1 VDKPLGPPQQHTSSS
16 SGSDAKFSLDLADF
30 LHVDA
35 THLSDFLSDDELSTI
50 EESDT
55 TPDNDS
61 DVDDSVRLYLR
72 DIGRINRL
80 KSIVE
85 EISLAYRIELG
96 LVAGKL
102 AKQSAQVCY
111 DADRHLP
118 RTELV
123 QSILQILQRDTSK
136 PAPDNPLAYELAERI
151 REKYRTDDRPE
162 ARQLAV
168 LAALICVEVE
178 PLVEQTVTA
187 DDVIGRFITYV
198 SVVHPK
204 YVQQLS
210 DQQPLPRRMIDDMVH
225 DGGLAR
231 EHLIAANLRLV
242 VSNAKKYLGRGMSM
256 LDLIQEGSIGLMR
269 ATEKFDHRR
278 GFKFSTYATWWIRQ
292 AITRA
297 VADQSRTIR
306 LPVHVGETINRL
318 MRTAAKIQQVTA
330 REATPDD
337 IAEELNMPVEKVRRI
352 LDASRQ
358 TLSLETPV
366 GSDGDANLAD
376 FIEDYHGATP
386 MMSAEQIVLR
396 ERLHEA
402 LTRLPERERRIIQ
415 LRYGLEDG
423 RSRTLEEVG
432 REFGITR
439 ERTRQI
445 EGEALRKLRHPGVA
459 RGLRSFLE

>member
-1 VDKPLGPPQQHTSSS
+1 MDKPLGPPQQHASSS
-16 SGSDAKFSLDLADF
+16 SSSNAKFSLDLVDF
-30 LHVDA
+30 LHADSA
-35 THLSDFLSDDELSTI
+35 QLTDFLSDEELSTI
-50 EESDT
+50 EESDAT
-55 TPDNDS
+55 ADNDS

-102 AKQSAQVCY
+102 SKQSTIVCY
-111 DADRHLP
+111 CADRNHE
-118 RTELV
+118 RTALV
-123 QSILQILQRDTSK
+123 QSILQILQRDTSI
-136 PAPDNPLAYELAERI
+136 PAPDNPLAYEIAERI

-168 LAALICVEVE
+168 LAALACVEVE
-178 PLVEQTVTA
+178 PIVEQTVTA
-187 DDVIGRFITYV
+187 DDVIARLVTYV
-198 SVVHPK
+198 SVVHPH
-204 YVQQLS
+204 YVQQLC

-318 MRTAAKIQQVTA
+318 MRTAAKIQQTTA

-337 IAEELNMPVEKVRRI
+337 IAAELDMPVEKVRRI

-366 GSDGDANLAD
+366 GTYGDANLAD

-402 LTRLPERERRIIQ
+402 LTRLPERERRIIL

-445 EGEALRKLRHPGVA
+445 EGEALRKVRHPGVA